1 MSEPADR
8 YRTLAASM
16 TDCIAG
22 VSPDQWE
29 AQTPCD
35 EWTARDLVGHLVGTS
50 GMFLG
55 FIGQDAPDG
64 PPLAD
69 DPLGAFTAAR
79 DAVQGALD
87 DPATATQEYDGMFGR
102 TTFANSV
109 DGFLAADLVIHRW
122 DLARATGQDETLPAD
137 EVRRVHEMLK
147 PMDEKMRGP
156 GAFGPKVEPP
166 PGADA
171 QTELLCFLGR
181 RV

>member
-8 YRTLAASM
+8 YRNLAAAM
-16 TDCIAG
+16 TDTIAG
-22 VSPDQWE
+22 VPADRWD

-35 EWTARDLVGHLVGTS
+35 DWKARDLVGHLVDTS

-55 FIGQDAPDG
+55 FIGQDAADG
-64 PPLAD
+64 PSPAD

-79 DAVQGALD
+79 DSIQSALD
-87 DPATATQEYDGMFGR
+87 DPSTADQEYDGLFGR
-102 TTFANSV
+102 TTFATSV
-109 DGFLAADLVIHRW
+109 DGFLSADLVIPRW

-137 EVRRVHEMLK
+137 EVRRVHEMLA
-147 PMDEKMRGP
+147 PMDERMRAP

-181 RV
+181 HV